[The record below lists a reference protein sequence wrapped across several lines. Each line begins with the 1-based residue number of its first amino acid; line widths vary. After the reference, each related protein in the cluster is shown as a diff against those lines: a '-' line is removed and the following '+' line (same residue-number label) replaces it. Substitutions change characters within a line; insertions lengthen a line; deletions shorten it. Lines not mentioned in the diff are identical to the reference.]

1 MDAIAQE
8 LSDFLIRLHQQPD
21 TVNKQ
26 IEHYVN
32 HILFLLPPDDEDM
45 MTSFFG
51 IMGKQITSLSMLA
64 AKYGTT
70 VDVMQKRI
78 DRDLRHLAITPEWQM
93 VKQMI

>member
-1 MDAIAQE
+1 
-8 LSDFLIRLHQQPD
+8 
-21 TVNKQ
+21 
-26 IEHYVN
+26 
-32 HILFLLPPDDEDM
+32 M